1 MRKPR
6 KYRSSLKH
14 TKRKRSAEGNNYRS
28 KYEATVCADL
38 ESRGV
43 TYQYEPTTLKYT
55 YEANYVPDLLLPN
68 GVFVELKGFL
78 DYEDRRKLESVLR
91 SNPGIKLRILFYR
104 NNRLRRNSKTLYSDW
119 AERVGIPWAVGNS
132 IPEDWLSE

>member
-1 MRKPR
+1 
-6 KYRSSLKH
+6 
-14 TKRKRSAEGNNYRS
+14 
-28 KYEATVCADL
+28 
-38 ESRGV
+38 
-43 TYQYEPTTLKYT
+43 
-55 YEANYVPDLLLPN
+55 LLLPN

-91 SNPGIKLRILFYR
+91 SNPSIKLRILFYR
-104 NNRLRRNSKTLYSDW
+104 NNRLRKNSKTLYSDW